1 MIEISHIQKKYG
13 EKYAIEDL
21 SFTMEDGK
29 IYGLLGTNG
38 AGKSTTMNIVCGYL
52 RADAGTVKINGYDML
67 TSPEQAKRQIG
78 YLPEIPPVYMDM
90 TVREYLTFAAQLKGL
105 KGRAVQGEVERV
117 MEITQ
122 IKPMYRRLARN
133 LSKGY
138 RQRLGLAAALLGDP
152 KILILDEPMVG
163 LDPLQIAQMREF
175 IMSLGG
181 SHTVLLSSHILSE
194 IEAACEE
201 VIILREG
208 HVIAQGPI
216 RQIEENAARNRRY
229 RVTVKAQLPALEAL
243 LCEKKPDWVLEDA
256 AEADGVVTGVLKS
269 TGPQDVREAL
279 FYLLAEHRMP
289 ILALSV
295 QAETLEKAFMELMK
309 EDEHL

>member
-1 MIEISHIQKKYG
+1 MVEISHIQKKYG
-13 EKYAIEDL
+13 EKFAVEDL

-52 RADAGTVKINGYDML
+52 RADAGSVKIGGFDMQEQ
-67 TSPEQAKRQIG
+67 PEQAKRQIG
-78 YLPEIPPVYMDM
+78 YLPEIPPVYLDM
-90 TVREYLTFAAQLKGL
+90 TVREYLTFAAQLKAL
-105 KGRAVQGEVERV
+105 EKRAVRPEVERV
-117 MEITQ
+117 MEITE
-122 IKPMYRRLARN
+122 IAPMRRRIARN

-138 RQRLGLAAALLGDP
+138 RQRLGLAAALIGDP
-152 KILILDEPMVG
+152 KILILDEPTVG

-175 IMSLGG
+175 IKSLGG
-181 SHTVLLSSHILSE
+181 THSVLLSSHILSE

-208 HVIAQGPI
+208 RVVAQGPI
-216 RQIEENAARNRRY
+216 RQIEENAARNRKY
-229 RVTVKAQLPALEAL
+229 RVCIKAELP
-243 LCEKKPDWVLEDA
+243 VLEK
-256 AEADGVVTGVLKS
+256 LL
-269 TGPQDVREAL
+269 REARPEWMMESAEEKDGIVSCVLRSSTSADIRESL

-289 ILALSV
+289 LLSLTAE
-295 QAETLEKAFMELMK
+295 AETLEKAFMELMK